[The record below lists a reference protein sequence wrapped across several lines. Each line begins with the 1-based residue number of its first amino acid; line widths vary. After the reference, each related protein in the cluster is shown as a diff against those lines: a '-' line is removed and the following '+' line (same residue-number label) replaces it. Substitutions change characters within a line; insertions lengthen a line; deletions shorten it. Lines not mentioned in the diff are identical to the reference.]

1 MERAIL
7 HCDMNNYYA
16 SVECVLRPELRDRPL
31 AVCGKAE
38 ERHGIVLAKNYLA
51 KACGVS
57 TGEAIWQ
64 ARMKCP
70 NLLIVD
76 PHYKEYIKYSRLAR
90 EIYSRYTDRVEP
102 YGMDEVWLDVT
113 ASRLLFGTGEEI
125 ANRIRE
131 QIKSELGL
139 TVSVGV
145 SFNKIFAKLGSD
157 LKKPDAVT
165 CITSDCFREQ
175 IWHLPATEMLGVG
188 RSAGKV
194 LRMYGINTIGSLAAA
209 PEDFLRLKFG
219 VNGGRM
225 KRFANGD
232 DSSEVKEQDYS
243 FPIKS
248 VGNGTTFLQ
257 DLQDNDEVWQ
267 MILALSDRVCQRLR
281 EAGKRA
287 CGVSLTVKCPD
298 LSWKEWQIR
307 LDTPTYNASDVAE
320 RAFALFR
327 KNYPWVKPIR
337 ALYIRAISLRDAE
350 LPCQLTL
357 YSDGE
362 SLVRKDIIDR
372 TTDTIR
378 ARYGSRS
385 IIAAAIMRLA
395 KMPESYDDIELT
407 LPTGMLT
414 L

>member
-1 MERAIL
+1 MNRAIL
-7 HCDMNNYYA
+7 HCDMNNFYA
-16 SVECVLRPELRDRPL
+16 SVECILRPELRDKPL

-64 ARMKCP
+64 AKMKCP
-70 NLLIVD
+70 NLVTVD
-76 PHYKEYIKYSRLAR
+76 PHYREYIRYSRLAR
-90 EIYSRYTDRVEP
+90 EVYAYYTDQVEP

-113 ASRLLFGTGEEI
+113 ASRRLYGSGEEI
-125 ANRIRE
+125 AHKIRE
-131 QIKSELGL
+131 QIKTELGL

-165 CITSDCFREQ
+165 CITYEGFREQ
-175 IWHLPATEMLGVG
+175 IWGLPASDMLGVG
-188 RSAGKV
+188 RATAKI
-194 LRMYGINTIGSLAAA
+194 LRMYGINTIGELAKA
-209 PEDFLRLKFG
+209 PEDFLTLKFG
-219 VNGGRM
+219 INGRRM
-225 KRFANGD
+225 KQFANGED
-232 DSSEVKEQDYS
+232 YSKVMEQDFSY
-243 FPIKS
+243 PVKS

-257 DLQDNDEVWQ
+257 DLYDENEVWP
-267 MILALSDRVCQRLR
+267 MILALSDRVCHRLR
-281 EAGKRA
+281 EAVKRA

-298 LSWKEWQIR
+298 LSWKEWQTR
-307 LDTPTYNASDVAE
+307 LETPSYSALDIAG
-320 RAFALFR
+320 RAFELFR

-337 ALYIRAISLRDAE
+337 ALYIRAISLCDADT
-350 LPCQLTL
+350 PCQLTL

-362 SLVRKDIIDR
+362 RLQRKDTIDR
-372 TTDTIR
+372 TVDKIR
-378 ARYGSRS
+378 QLFGSRS
-385 IIAAAIMRLA
+385 IINAAILKLD
-395 KMPESYDDIELT
+395 KMPGIDDDVELT